1 MFLIYIYI
9 YIYIFINLLN
19 DTTGV
24 SSTSGKTESK
34 ISYGPAERETN
45 SSKVKSN
52 QEKIKWKSKFTNCS
66 SRENDKK
73 RKKFMHDNWG
83 RWKRTVK
90 KKMTKEE
97 REMRDNLDKEKIII
111 LKKRG

>member
-1 MFLIYIYI
+1 MYIYIYI
-9 YIYIFINLLN
+9 YIYINLLN
-19 DTTGV
+19 DATGV

-73 RKKFMHDNWG
+73 KKFMHGNWG
-83 RWKRTVK
+83 R
-90 KKMTKEE
+90 
-97 REMRDNLDKEKIII
+97 
-111 LKKRG
+111 